1 MSEAPS
7 PHAPDAAA
15 ASLRSAASVFAAFA
29 AGALLLSFLVSPEG
43 LPAVEVCSFR
53 SLTGLPCP
61 GCGLTRGFCAIS
73 HGRFRDAWGFNA
85 FAWPFYGLSLAL
97 LPGPWLVRRYP
108 ALASGKARRLLFR
121 AGGWLAATLVA
132 YGLWRIALLW

>member
-1 MSEAPS
+1 MHDAPVPLAS
-7 PHAPDAAA
+7 DAAA

-43 LPAVEVCSFR
+43 LPSVEVCSFKG
-53 SLTGLPCP
+53 LTGLPCP

-73 HGRFRDAWGFNA
+73 HGRFREAWGFNA
-85 FAWPFYGLSLAL
+85 FAWPLYGLSLAL

-108 ALASGKARRLLFR
+108 VLASRKAQRLIFR
-121 AGGWLAATLVA
+121 AGGWLAAGLVV
-132 YGLWRIALLW
+132 YGLCRIALLW